1 MQSILHMYMGIL
13 NDDHTMRHLP
23 LQTTTV
29 HLRWRWS
36 RSGNRKAWKL
46 AYNNL
51 MIEPERLMILSWTL
65 GKMEVSKL
73 QPSESNNSCWD
84 SWEPSWATQLVSRV
98 SKPTAS
104 DRRQKRKR
112 KNDGGRGER
121 ELRGERIPIAASS
134 IDGHRMRAA
143 NSHTQ
148 AIPDHLLSILFFFPF
163 FTLQQPVIII
173 FLPSFFFS
181 LFFYNFENMIA
192 EISFTLWRRYL
203 TTQLSYFLGSSE
215 SSYSPL
221 LVSTFVLMLNASFY
235 FYFYFLPVCRTRTT
249 TVASWPT
256 RR

>member
-1 MQSILHMYMGIL
+1 
-13 NDDHTMRHLP
+13 
-23 LQTTTV
+23 
-29 HLRWRWS
+29 
-36 RSGNRKAWKL
+36 
-46 AYNNL
+46 
-51 MIEPERLMILSWTL
+51 
-65 GKMEVSKL
+65 
-73 QPSESNNSCWD
+73 
-84 SWEPSWATQLVSRV
+84 V

-215 SSYSPL
+215 SSYSP
-221 LVSTFVLMLNASFY
+221 FSFY
-235 FYFYFLPVCRTRTT
+235 FCFNAERKFSFLFLFFTGLSNSDDNSGFL
-249 TVASWPT
+249 ADA
-256 RR
+256 

>member
-1 MQSILHMYMGIL
+1 MGIWS
-13 NDDHTMRHLP
+13 DDHTMRHFP

-104 DRRQKRKR
+104 DRRQKRKKRWR
-112 KNDGGRGER
+112 KGRER

-148 AIPDHLLSILFFFPF
+148 ARRPSAVYTIFFFFLFYFTTTRHYYFSSFLFFLSSSI
-163 FTLQQPVIII
+163 TLKIWLLKYPSRSGGVI
-173 FLPSFFFS
+173 
-181 LFFYNFENMIA
+181 
-192 EISFTLWRRYL
+192 
-203 TTQLSYFLGSSE
+203 
-215 SSYSPL
+215 
-221 LVSTFVLMLNASFY
+221 
-235 FYFYFLPVCRTRTT
+235 
-249 TVASWPT
+249 
-256 RR
+256 